1 MAHRV
6 AWAAYRTTPF
16 DMKQLHGKIVMHT
29 CDNPGCVNPK
39 HLRLGTQSDN
49 CLDRE
54 RKGRGSR
61 DGVAAA
67 TAAHT
72 KLTPEQVLAI
82 RAEAAAVPR
91 SHRRLGREY
100 GVVSQ
105 SIDDIVSRKNW
116 GWLS

>member
-54 RKGRGSR
+54 RKGRGS
-61 DGVAAA
+61 AA

-82 RAEAAAVPR
+82 RTEAAAVPR

-100 GVVSQ
+100 
-105 SIDDIVSRKNW
+105 DDIVSRKLANW